1 MFLSFLL
8 NYCVIPWSNG
18 VSDRETAVHEA
29 PEDTQI
35 GRCVENDKEGGVS
48 CSTLLAYLDAAIKDR
63 PRKGR

>member
-1 MFLSFLL
+1 M
-8 NYCVIPWSNG
+8 IPWSNG

-35 GRCVENDKEGGVS
+35 GRCAENDKEGVLVVAPG
-48 CSTLLAYLDAAIKDR
+48 TLLVYLDAAIKDR